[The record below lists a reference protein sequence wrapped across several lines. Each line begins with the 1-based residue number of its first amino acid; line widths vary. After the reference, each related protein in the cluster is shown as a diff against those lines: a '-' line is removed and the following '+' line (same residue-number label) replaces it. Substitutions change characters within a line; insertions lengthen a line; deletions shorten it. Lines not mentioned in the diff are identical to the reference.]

1 MARVEPEDGPTRGVR
16 KKSVQE
22 RHLNRSSNGR
32 KCQGSQRRML
42 EEVEGDG
49 KKPLDFAT
57 WRRFFNLG
65 KSNFSGRKTQVWQEQ
80 MGRVK

>member
-1 MARVEPEDGPTRGVR
+1 MVQHVE
-16 KKSVQE
+16 S
-22 RHLNRSSNGR
+22 GR
-32 KCQGSQRRML
+32 KVFKKGISTEAATEGNVKEAKGRML

-65 KSNFSGRKTQVWQEQ
+65 KSNFSGRKTQV
-80 MGRVK
+80 